1 MSIRHSA
8 AAAKRRG
15 LPPGTDHLR
24 YFGYDDEPLTPQEL
38 AAIEEGERA
47 AARGDVVPLE
57 EVLRELGYRS
67 RPARKKD
74 AGARA
79 GTRPEAARKS
89 AARHAR

>member
-8 AAAKRRG
+8 AAATRAG

-47 AARGDVVPLE
+47 AARGELIPWA
-57 EVLRELGYRS
+57 EVRRELER
-67 RPARKKD
+67 RVAAARKK
-74 AGARA
+74 GVPPR
-79 GTRPEAARKS
+79 AARGHTP
-89 AARHAR
+89 ARRRHP